1 MFYKFASNI
10 LRDIADKCL
19 LKSFATSDKDVAEM
33 YSGISNRIE
42 GLLARM
48 GVEEKAQAI
57 SKDNE

>member
-19 LKSFATSDKDVAEM
+19 LKSFASSDNDVAEM
-33 YSGISNRIE
+33 YRGISNRIE
-42 GLLARM
+42 GLLSRM
-48 GVEEKAQAI
+48 GVEEKAQAL